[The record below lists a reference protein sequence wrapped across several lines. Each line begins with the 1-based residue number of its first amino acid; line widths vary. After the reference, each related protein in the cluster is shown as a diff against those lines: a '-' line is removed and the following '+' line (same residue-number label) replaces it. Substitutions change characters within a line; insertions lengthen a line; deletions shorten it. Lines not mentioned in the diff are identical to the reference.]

1 MTLNFKKPSVLR
13 RVLVSYLI
21 FGLAMGIIFPIFAD
35 FFVDE
40 WSDGM
45 RSFFVAGCITAGLVI
60 GVVNFAILRFTLLKP
75 MARISEVANNIAN
88 KDVTHTC
95 QMVSHDTLGE
105 IIASFNSMAET
116 LRAIVTDIVST
127 SGQLS
132 ESSGTLSVTTG
143 NTKQDAEVQSQ
154 LCQEGEQ
161 LVGEMTN
168 SKVQVDEAISGII
181 GQSMTAEELA
191 VSGGKIS
198 TDSAKSMRQIEEEFE
213 SMRERIQK
221 LAGQSEKIGQVVHVI
236 QSIAEQTNLLA
247 LNAAIEAARAGE
259 QGRGFAVVADE
270 VRNLANKTA
279 ESTEEIT
286 AIISALQEDARN
298 AETSVEN
305 GVHMIESGVESTK
318 NSSSALQDIAKAIEA
333 INEEVESIAVAASES
348 HQVSDRLSKLVF
360 EMTSISERTM
370 QGMETSESECERF
383 NMLSH
388 NLNNL
393 VDGFKT

>member
-13 RVLVSYLI
+13 RVLVAYLI
-21 FGLAMGIIFPIFAD
+21 FGLVMGVTFPVYAD

-45 RSFFVAGCITAGLVI
+45 RGFFVAGCVMAGLIV
-60 GVVNFAILRFTLLKP
+60 GVVNFLILRITLLKP

-95 QMVSHDTLGE
+95 QMESHDTLGE

-132 ESSGTLSVTTG
+132 ESSGVLNQTTG
-143 NTKQDAEVQSQ
+143 NTKQDAQVQAQ

-168 SKVQVDEAISGII
+168 SKAQVDEAISGII

-191 VSGGKIS
+191 ASGGKIS
-198 TDSAKSMRQIEEEFE
+198 SDSAQSMRKIEEEFE
-213 SMRERIQK
+213 NMRARIQK

-286 AIISALQEDARN
+286 GIISALQEDARN

-305 GVHMIESGVESTK
+305 GVHMIESGVESTR
-318 NSSSALQDIAKAIEA
+318 NSSSALQDISKAIEA
-333 INEEVESIAVAASES
+333 INDEVESIAVAASES

-383 NMLSH
+383 NMLSD
-388 NLNNL
+388 NLNHL
-393 VDGFKT
+393 VDGFRT